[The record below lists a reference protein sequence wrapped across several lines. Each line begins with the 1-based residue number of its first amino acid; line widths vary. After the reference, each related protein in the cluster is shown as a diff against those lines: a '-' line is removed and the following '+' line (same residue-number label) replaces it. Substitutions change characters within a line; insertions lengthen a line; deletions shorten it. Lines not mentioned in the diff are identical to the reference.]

1 MNEQQAERLI
11 QSIDRLTSIIG
22 LGIAASLAIAPATW
36 SDSKELQA
44 DATEVFAAIAQK
56 LEEKL
61 KSI

>member
-1 MNEQQAERLI
+1 MTREQWLH
-11 QSIDRLTSIIG
+11 SLDRLTSIIG

-44 DATEVFAAIAQK
+44 DATEVFTEITRK
-56 LEEKL
+56 IEDTL